1 MGVFVEVHHT
11 EVIKGKPYAEGRK
24 ILQCNTLGDEAT
36 FGWPP
41 AVRLFATLLP
51 NTRRAARSSPPFL
64 FHFPA
69 SSPKAYWHFGSPS
82 LPAGASDV
90 DPMKMEQVLVV
101 LTLVML
107 AVQPSAVVL
116 MTGSVLPVDWLKVT
130 PPASIVEEYL
140 TESAKYASSAVT
152 RLRRSDFIEARYAFS
167 FVLANFGIAI
177 AARMP
182 MITTTMSSSISVK
195 PLRFICASPCCCVM
209 MANTGTWSYG
219 IIHHAP
225 RKQAVCPPL
234 RRTGQPHVPQ

>member
-1 MGVFVEVHHT
+1 MGVFVAVHHP

-24 ILQCNTLGDEAT
+24 ILQCNNLGDEAT
-36 FGWPP
+36 CAWPP

-116 MTGSVLPVDWLKVT
+116 MTGSVLPVDRLMWHKSLCLRDRGINAIPGRPRVACFARVRADQQT
-130 PPASIVEEYL
+130 LQRALAPPAVTSRN
-140 TESAKYASSAVT
+140 SA
-152 RLRRSDFIEARYAFS
+152 R
-167 FVLANFGIAI
+167 
-177 AARMP
+177 
-182 MITTTMSSSISVK
+182 
-195 PLRFICASPCCCVM
+195 
-209 MANTGTWSYG
+209 
-219 IIHHAP
+219 
-225 RKQAVCPPL
+225 
-234 RRTGQPHVPQ
+234 